1 MEAGC
6 RYPHLC
12 AMKKQA
18 SMRAAVYTQYG
29 PPNVVQVKNVPIPS
43 PKHTE
48 VLVRV
53 HYSSVNIA
61 DSRLRRADPP
71 AVRLFFGL
79 FGPRLPVLGEV
90 FSGVVESVGTS
101 VAHFKPGDAVFGS
114 TGMKM
119 GAHAEYV
126 CLPESGVLVKK
137 SPNIS
142 HIEAA
147 TMPFGG
153 AVALHF
159 LRKAG
164 VGAGQKVL
172 IYGASGAVGSAAVQL
187 ARHFGAEVT
196 AVCGPTNV
204 DKVRGL
210 GANHVLDYTKE
221 DFTKTGEQFDIV
233 FETVNKTKTADCFSV
248 LKPGGRLILG
258 AAMLREMLQG
268 LWGALISDK
277 KMYAG
282 ATFIKL
288 DEIQYLQDLMETGAI
303 KPLLDRE
310 FTLDEVTAAHAYV
323 DSGHKKGNVSLRVAA
338 GGA

>member
-1 MEAGC
+1 
-6 RYPHLC
+6 
-12 AMKKQA
+12 
-18 SMRAAVYTQYG
+18 MRAAVYTQYG
-29 PPNVVQVKNVPIPS
+29 SPNVVQVKNVPIPS
-43 PKHTE
+43 PKHNE

-53 HYSSVNIA
+53 HYASVNIA

-71 AVRLFFGL
+71 AMRLFFGL
-79 FGPRLPVLGEV
+79 FRPRLPILGEV

-101 VAHFKPGDAVFGS
+101 VTHFKPGDAVFGS
-114 TGMKM
+114 MGMKM
-119 GAHAEYV
+119 GTHAEYV

-164 VGAGQKVL
+164 VGVGQKVL
-172 IYGASGAVGSAAVQL
+172 IYGASGSVGSAAVQL

-210 GANHVLDYTKE
+210 GANHVIDYTKE
-221 DFTKTGEQFDIV
+221 DFTKTSEQFDIV
-233 FETVNKTKTADCFSV
+233 FETVNKAKTADCLSV
-248 LKPGGRLILG
+248 LKPDGRLILG
-258 AAMLREMLQG
+258 AAMLREMFQG
-268 LWGALISDK
+268 LWGTLASGK

-282 ATFIKL
+282 ANFIKL
-288 DEIQYLQDLMETGAI
+288 EEIQYLQDLMEKGAI

-310 FTLDEVTAAHAYV
+310 FTLDEIAEAHAYV
-323 DSGHKKGNVSLRVAA
+323 DSGHKKGNVPLRIAV
-338 GGA
+338 GE